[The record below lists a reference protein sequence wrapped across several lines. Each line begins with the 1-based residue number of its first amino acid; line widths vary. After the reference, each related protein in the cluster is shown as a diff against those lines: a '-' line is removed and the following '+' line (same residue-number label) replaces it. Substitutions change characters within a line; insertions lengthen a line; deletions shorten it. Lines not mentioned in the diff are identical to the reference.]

1 MRRFDQDELDALI
14 ERAAEA
20 GARKVLAEIGLDN
33 GDASRDIRDIRDLLA
48 AWRAAKRTALQTVV
62 RILTTALLLALI
74 AGLAIK
80 LKLLGGGQ

>member
-1 MRRFDQDELDALI
+1 MHRFDDEELDGLI

-20 GARKVLAEIGLDN
+20 GARRVLTEIGLDN
-33 GDASRDIRDIRDLLA
+33 GNATRDIRDIRDLLA
-48 AWRAAKRTALQTVV
+48 AWRTAKRTALQTVV
-62 RILTTALLLALI
+62 RMVTTAVLLALI